1 LILILRIKILGDMG
15 KPFVFGKTKVAK
27 TSEEIREHSESKTEA
42 APANDVPVTD
52 TPVVENPATD
62 TSDSETPATE
72 TTSATSKSEDENKQD
87 GTTSVT
93 ETVSTQQEGSGSS
106 APLESKEQKSESTN
120 KPVTAIKNR
129 RSKNTTNRFALNGVK
144 TENGIVVNVPMDDYM
159 QLMMLK
165 IQTGRTLKDLAL
177 QAIHEF
183 VDRNKM

>member
-1 LILILRIKILGDMG
+1 MAK
-15 KPFVFGKTKVAK
+15 KFVFGETKVAK

-42 APANDVPVTD
+42 APTNDASVTD
-52 TPVVENPATD
+52 TSVVDKPDGDAL
-62 TSDSETPATE
+62 ATE
-72 TTSATSKSEDENKQD
+72 NTSATSKPKDENKQD
-87 GTTSVT
+87 ETTSVT
-93 ETVSTQQEGSGSS
+93 ETSDTQQEDSKSS
-106 APLESKEQKSESTN
+106 APLESKEQKTEATN

-129 RSKNTTNRFALNGVK
+129 KSKNTASRFALNGMK

>member
-1 LILILRIKILGDMG
+1 MG

-42 APANDVPVTD
+42 VPANDAPATD
-52 TPVVENPATD
+52 TPVAD
-62 TSDSETPATE
+62 APATE
-72 TTSATSKSEDENKQD
+72 TVPATSKSEDEKKQD
-87 GTTSVT
+87 ENTSVT
-93 ETVSTQQEGSGSS
+93 ETSNTQQEDSESS
-106 APLESKEQKSESTN
+106 VPLESKKQKTESTN
-120 KPVTAIKNR
+120 KPMTVTKNR
-129 RSKNTTNRFALNGVK
+129 RSKNTANRFALNGVK

-183 VDRNKM
+183 VERNKM

>member
-1 LILILRIKILGDMG
+1 MG

-42 APANDVPVTD
+42 VPANDAPATD
-52 TPVVENPATD
+52 TPVAD
-62 TSDSETPATE
+62 APATE
-72 TTSATSKSEDENKQD
+72 TVPATSKSEDEKKQD
-87 GTTSVT
+87 ENTSVT
-93 ETVSTQQEGSGSS
+93 ETSNTQQEDSESS
-106 APLESKEQKSESTN
+106 VPLESKEQKTEATN
-120 KPVTAIKNR
+120 KPVTAAKNR
-129 RSKNTTNRFALNGVK
+129 KSKNTASRFALNGVK

-183 VDRNKM
+183 VERNKM